1 MSDLLSLAAINV
13 TVTLALAGV
22 LWRQI
27 AALTRTVSDV
37 DRHVSDVD
45 RRLAQLEGSYPRL
58 ARHQAPRRLA
68 AHSALPEF
76 TFARANTT

>member
-37 DRHVSDVD
+37 DRRHVSDVD
-45 RRLAQLEGSYPRL
+45 RRLAQLEGRIQGWQDTKHP
-58 ARHQAPRRLA
+58 AP
-68 AHSALPEF
+68 
-76 TFARANTT
+76 TT

>member
-27 AALTRTVSDV
+27 ATLTRT
-37 DRHVSDVD
+37 VSDVD
-45 RRLAQLEGSYPRL
+45 RRLAQLEGRIQGWQDTKHP
-58 ARHQAPRRLA
+58 AP
-68 AHSALPEF
+68 
-76 TFARANTT
+76 TT

>member
-45 RRLAQLEGSYPRL
+45 RRLAQLEGRIQGWQDTKHP
-58 ARHQAPRRLA
+58 
-68 AHSALPEF
+68 AL
-76 TFARANTT
+76 TI